1 MKTTWGRLLTC
12 GRLVIG
18 LSCAVALLAQT
29 VVRSTWDGVYTKAQ
43 ADRGKDLY
51 VHQCLDCHGE
61 DLEGDPENPPLTT
74 PAFVY
79 KWNSLSVGDLFERVH
94 RDMPP
99 DKMGTLTRQKAADL
113 VAFLLSF
120 NKFPSGAQE
129 LPPDLQALRQIRFD
143 ATPPDAKK

>member
-1 MKTTWGRLLTC
+1 MTSTWDRRYRLSIL
-12 GRLVIG
+12 G
-18 LSCAVALLAQT
+18 LAVSVLAAQS
-29 VVRSTWDGVYTKAQ
+29 VVHSTWDGVYTKAQ

-79 KWNSLSVGDLFERVH
+79 KWNSLTVGDLFERVH

-99 DKMGTLTRQKAADL
+99 DKMGTLTRQKAAD
-113 VAFLLSF
+113 
-120 NKFPSGAQE
+120 P
-129 LPPDLQALRQIRFD
+129 
-143 ATPPDAKK
+143 

>member
-1 MKTTWGRLLTC
+1 MTSMWDRRYRLSIL
-12 GRLVIG
+12 G
-18 LSCAVALLAQT
+18 LAMSVLAAQS
-29 VVRSTWDGVYTKAQ
+29 VVHSTWDGVYTKAQ

-79 KWNSLSVGDLFERVH
+79 KWNSLTVGDLFDRVH

-120 NKFPSGAQE
+120 NKFPAGAQE